1 MEWNK
6 EMTFRLI
13 ELYREKRILWDPMH
27 AEYKN
32 RSKKHSAW
40 IELSKEMKI
49 QTNEAEKKVRILVGQ
64 FQREIKKGKYEGDG
78 TDASYKSKWIFFKPF
93 LFLKD
98 KTYVKEKT
106 SNSIEENSLL
116 KKSFKQISIESQD
129 SNSNISLLIE
139 NDNYSNL
146 QMKKQT
152 KSNSNGIKR
161 KADISEESHSVCPN
175 ELSNEIRI
183 RDEFDVFGEIVAYS
197 LRKLK
202 NRTIQSHVKFNVY
215 NILYRAE
222 IENQQE

>member
-64 FQREIKKGKYEGDG
+64 FQREIKKGKYEGEMDP
-78 TDASYKSKWIFFKPF
+78 SYKSKWIFFKPF

-98 KTYVKEKT
+98 KTHVTEKIC
-106 SNSIEENSLL
+106 NSMEENNSL
-116 KKSFKQISIESQD
+116 KESSKQISIESQE

-139 NDNYSNL
+139 VSKTHL
-146 QMKKQT
+146 
-152 KSNSNGIKR
+152 
-161 KADISEESHSVCPN
+161 
-175 ELSNEIRI
+175 
-183 RDEFDVFGEIVAYS
+183 IVT
-197 LRKLK
+197 LIFNKL
-202 NRTIQSHVKFNVY
+202 I
-215 NILYRAE
+215 
-222 IENQQE
+222 